1 MPLPENQ
8 KEGGLM
14 VVNSRF
20 TEHVKRIQANDFQHT
35 QRRVVKDNGEFDK
48 LLQENIVKQSEVKF
62 SKHAELRLKMRN
74 INLSNEQKEKI
85 NNAVKKAQDKGVK
98 DSLILMDNMA
108 FVVNIKS
115 KTVITAV
122 NNNELKDN
130 VFTNIDGA
138 III

>member
-1 MPLPENQ
+1 
-8 KEGGLM
+8 M
-14 VVNSRF
+14 VVNNRF
-20 TEHVKRIQANDFQHT
+20 TEHIKRIQANDFQYT
-35 QRRVVKDNGEFDK
+35 QKRAVKDSGEFDK
-48 LLQENIVKQSEVKF
+48 LLQENIIKQSEVKF

-85 NNAVKKAQDKGVK
+85 NTAVKKAQDKGVK